1 MSSIR
6 IKNKLESQENTQCNT
21 DPTPRINLS
30 TAEDIRR
37 EMGRVYREA
46 RSKKLATN
54 DATKLTYILT
64 QMLKAVEIYLLEER
78 LTTLELTHSGGV
90 K

>member
-1 MSSIR
+1 MEIIESIR
-6 IKNKLESQENTQCNT
+6 NIRT
-21 DPTPRINLS
+21 PTHRINLS

-46 RSKKLATN
+46 RNNKLPIN
-54 DATKLTYILT
+54 EATKLTYILKQILRAT
-64 QMLKAVEIYLLEER
+64 ETFLLEKR
-78 LTTLELTHSGGV
+78 LSKLELTQPGGV